1 MNVVVDSC
9 FWFSLLKNR
18 DSDYHCEAVKIYEM
32 LNEIG
37 VCFIIP
43 YPSLYETINTRLMKE
58 GHREKARWFF
68 TQLMSNANFVIASD
82 DLYRHTAFQNTI
94 SEQNDRGISFVDNII
109 RGMLMDKASQIKA
122 LVTFN
127 SKDFADLCYSNEIE
141 LINESYAR

>member
-18 DSDYHCEAVKIYEM
+18 DSDYHNEAVKIYEM

-37 VCFIIP
+37 VYFIIP

-68 TQLMSNANFVIASD
+68 TQLISNNHFVIAID
-82 DLYRHTAFQNTI
+82 DVYRNAAFQSTI

-109 RGMLMDKASQIKA
+109 REMLMDKASQIKA
-122 LVTFN
+122 LLTFN

-141 LINESYAR
+141 LINESYAG